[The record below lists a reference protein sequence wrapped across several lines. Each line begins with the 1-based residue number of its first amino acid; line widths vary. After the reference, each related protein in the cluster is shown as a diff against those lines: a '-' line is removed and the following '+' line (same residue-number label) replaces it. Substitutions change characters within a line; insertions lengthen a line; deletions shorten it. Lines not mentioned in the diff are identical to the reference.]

1 MLQMRGDERVLPLD
15 VDDAA
20 EQNDGTDE
28 DGDDDDNCDARHRWN
43 RLEITHSVANHEP
56 DSFNND
62 IYTVSQ
68 KNKTPNSWP

>member
-28 DGDDDDNCDARHRWN
+28 DGDDDDNCDARHR
-43 RLEITHSVANHEP
+43 
-56 DSFNND
+56 
-62 IYTVSQ
+62 
-68 KNKTPNSWP
+68 